1 MSLTRKLLRE
11 LHLEDAQI
19 ERIISAHVET
29 VDALREERD
38 AANAQAAQL
47 SALTHERDE
56 LREQIA
62 ALTPHRDAAARIQ
75 ADFDAYRA
83 QVDADRLTAARQSSL
98 RAALLEAGANPHA
111 VDLLATAAT
120 LPDDAYDGP
129 TLRDPTAA
137 LAPLRTRYAAF
148 FAEPTPIP
156 TPRLSPPGDAA
167 APLSRDDIARM
178 SEQEIL
184 ANWGTVQQALRGT

>member
-19 ERIISAHVET
+19 ERVIAAHVET

-38 AANAQAAQL
+38 AAAAQAAQL
-47 SALTHERDE
+47 TGVIRERDA
-56 LREQIA
+56 LLEQVA
-62 ALTPHRDAAARIQ
+62 DLTPHRDAAARIQ

-83 QVDADRLTAARQSSL
+83 QVDADRLSAARQASL
-98 RAALLEAGANPHA
+98 RAALLDAGANPLT
-111 VDLLATAAT
+111 VDLLATAASI
-120 LPDDAYDGP
+120 PDDAFDGG
-129 TLRDPTAA
+129 TLRDPSAA
-137 LAPLRTRYAAF
+137 LAPLRERYAAL
-148 FAEPTPIP
+148 FARPVTLP

-184 ANWGTVQQALRGT
+184 ANWGAVQATLRGT